1 MKTNF
6 EIAVFACGCFWSPDY
21 YFSKTPGVIK
31 TRVGYTGGNK
41 KYANPTYEQVCT
53 GMTGAAEAI
62 EITFDNTKTS
72 YDKLLDVFWKIH
84 DPTTMDRQGPDVGTQ
99 YRSAI
104 FYIGDTQKKLALA
117 SKAKWEKKLLDKSK
131 KIVTEIVPVV
141 QFYAAE
147 DYHQKYV
154 EKTGRACHLPG
165 RVFKD

>member
-1 MKTNF
+1 MTSEKA
-6 EIAVFACGCFWSPDY
+6 IFACGCFWSPDY
-21 YFSKTPGVIK
+21 YFSKTPGVLK
-31 TRVGYTGGNK
+31 TRVGYTGGNP
-41 KYANPTYEQVCT
+41 KYKNPTYEQVCT

-62 EITFDNTKTS
+62 EVTFDNTKTT

-84 DPTTMDRQGPDVGTQ
+84 DPTTMNRQGPDVGTQ

-104 FYIGDTQKKLALA
+104 FYLDEKQHKLALA
-117 SKAKWEKKLLDKSK
+117 SKAKWEKKLIDQTKE
-131 KIVTEIVPVV
+131 IVTEIVPAET
-141 QFYAAE
+141 FYAAE